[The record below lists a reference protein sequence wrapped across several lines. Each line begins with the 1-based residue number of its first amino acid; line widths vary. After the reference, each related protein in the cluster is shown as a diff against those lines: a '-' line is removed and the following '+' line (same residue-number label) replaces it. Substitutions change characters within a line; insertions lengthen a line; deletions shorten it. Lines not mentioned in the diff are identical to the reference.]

1 MHQLSGRK
9 RCAGRYSFA
18 AYHTLAGAETGKI
31 KDTDDEMTK
40 YEVLTA
46 FAQTSGFLTPDELRI
61 RLRFRPDRRSVY
73 SYLLRLARQ
82 GLLER
87 GRTWRGRLTY
97 RLTERGRA
105 RLEYLKRQR

>member
-1 MHQLSGRK
+1 
-9 RCAGRYSFA
+9 
-18 AYHTLAGAETGKI
+18 
-31 KDTDDEMTK
+31 MTK

-46 FAQTSGFLTPDELRI
+46 FGQTNRFLTPDELRL
-61 RLRFRPDRRSVY
+61 RLRLSLDRRSVY

-87 GRTWRGRLTY
+87 GRTWRGRLAY

-105 RLEYLKRQR
+105 RLGYLRRRSGAG